1 VPARDVTPIRR
12 PTRIVVNGPSGSG
25 KTTLA
30 KSIAAMNDW
39 PYLELDNVFHLSGWT
54 EIEPEAFRNIVATFA
69 EQPSWVSDGNYRVVR
84 DLLWGRAEMIVIIDL
99 PKSLV
104 IRRVLGRTI
113 RRGFFREPLWNGNRE
128 SLTNLFSRD
137 PDRNIVL
144 WSWNTHHLYHDLLA
158 EQARSD
164 APHVQVVVLRS
175 VEEVANF
182 VEQFRPHP

>member
-1 VPARDVTPIRR
+1 MRTFAGR

-30 KSIAAMNDW
+30 KSIAAMNDC
-39 PYLELDNVFHLSGWT
+39 LTSNWT
-54 EIEPEAFRNIVATFA
+54 TFSISKVGPRSIQMPFDTSSPRFAGEPC
-69 EQPSWVSDGNYRVVR
+69 WVSDGNYRAIR
-84 DLLWGRAEMIVIIDL
+84 DLLWDRADVIVIIDL

-113 RRGFFREPLWNGNRE
+113 RRGLFREPLWNGNRE

-144 WSWNTHHLYHDLLA
+144 WSWNTHHLYHNLLA
-158 EQARSD
+158 EQARVD
-164 APHVQVVVLRS
+164 APTRQRRRS
-175 VEEVANF
+175 S
-182 VEQFRPHP
+182 